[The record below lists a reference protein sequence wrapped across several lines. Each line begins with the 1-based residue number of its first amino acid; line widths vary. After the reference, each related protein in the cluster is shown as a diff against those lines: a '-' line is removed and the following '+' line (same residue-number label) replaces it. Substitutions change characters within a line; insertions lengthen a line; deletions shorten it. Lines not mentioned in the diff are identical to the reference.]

1 MAEIGAKATVFLVF
15 RSGATYL
22 MMTHPTRSAG
32 LPLSAGPMRTCGRTA
47 IGNRLDTTTREDI
60 MIVRRRTWFYR
71 LAGQRFA
78 HVITFENPITAAKVK
93 EALVRTIGMP
103 VELWGRST

>member
-1 MAEIGAKATVFLVF
+1 M
-15 RSGATYL
+15 
-22 MMTHPTRSAG
+22 
-32 LPLSAGPMRTCGRTA
+32 
-47 IGNRLDTTTREDI
+47 EDI

-93 EALVRTIGMP
+93 EALGRTIGMP